1 MIAEKNSASASFD
14 VNWKAINWSRCQL
27 NVRRLQARI
36 VQATKE
42 RRWGKVKS
50 LQRILT
56 HSFSAKSLAVKRVT
70 TNKGKWTSGVD
81 GEVWSTEKKKSDAIV
96 SLRRRDYQAQPLRRV
111 YIPKSNG
118 QKRPLGIPTMKD
130 RAMQALYLMGLEPIA
145 ETIGDNH
152 SYGFR
157 ACRGAADAMS
167 QIFKTLAGWQ
177 QRSQWILE
185 GDIRKCFDEIN
196 HAWLIN
202 AIPMEKGIL
211 AKWLK
216 SGFVEKRTLYPTRQ
230 GTPQGGI
237 ISPVLANMTL
247 DGLEAVISEHF
258 GKKDSKKRKQSGVH
272 LIRYA
277 DDFIITGKSKETL
290 EYIVKP
296 MIENFLRP
304 RGLTLSTE
312 KTIVTH
318 VEKGFDFL
326 GQTVRETKTGKIV
339 IKPSKK
345 SIQRLLNRTKDVI
358 RKNRAT
364 KQIDLINMLN
374 PQIRGWANYHR
385 HVCSRKTYEKI
396 DHEIF
401 KKLWSWAKRRHPNK
415 GLKWIKEK
423 YFKTKQSRRWCFGV
437 DVKING
443 QSKWQELFQAT
454 TISVRR
460 HIKIRGTANPFDKSW
475 YPYFKERKKR
485 TTVPTNFEKFKI
497 CAG

>member
-185 GDIRKCFDEIN
+185 GDIRKCFDC
-196 HAWLIN
+196 
-202 AIPMEKGIL
+202 
-211 AKWLK
+211 
-216 SGFVEKRTLYPTRQ
+216 T
-230 GTPQGGI
+230 
-237 ISPVLANMTL
+237 
-247 DGLEAVISEHF
+247 
-258 GKKDSKKRKQSGVH
+258 
-272 LIRYA
+272 
-277 DDFIITGKSKETL
+277 
-290 EYIVKP
+290 
-296 MIENFLRP
+296 
-304 RGLTLSTE
+304 
-312 KTIVTH
+312 
-318 VEKGFDFL
+318 
-326 GQTVRETKTGKIV
+326 
-339 IKPSKK
+339 
-345 SIQRLLNRTKDVI
+345 
-358 RKNRAT
+358 
-364 KQIDLINMLN
+364 
-374 PQIRGWANYHR
+374 
-385 HVCSRKTYEKI
+385 C
-396 DHEIF
+396 
-401 KKLWSWAKRRHPNK
+401 
-415 GLKWIKEK
+415 
-423 YFKTKQSRRWCFGV
+423 
-437 DVKING
+437 
-443 QSKWQELFQAT
+443 
-454 TISVRR
+454 
-460 HIKIRGTANPFDKSW
+460 
-475 YPYFKERKKR
+475 
-485 TTVPTNFEKFKI
+485 
-497 CAG
+497 